1 MTCVVTDPCIN
12 CQYGECLEVC
22 PADAFHGG
30 PNFMVINP
38 QSCINCTLC
47 ILACP
52 VQAIASDY
60 ELGPEHRHYIPL
72 NAELAQSWPVAFS
85 GPPAHPDAHFW
96 SEQTNKLALL
106 QR

>member
-1 MTCVVTDPCIN
+1 
-12 CQYGECLEVC
+12 
-22 PADAFHGG
+22 
-30 PNFMVINP
+30 
-38 QSCINCTLC
+38 
-47 ILACP
+47 